1 MAIEAYHIFKHLL
14 KKFVNE
20 AKNLETILVAT
31 KKYLNVTFGASL
43 PRRCISN
50 CRIVIASG

>member
-1 MAIEAYHIFKHLL
+1 MVIEAYHVCKHLL

-31 KKYLNVTFGASL
+31 EN
-43 PRRCISN
+43 I
-50 CRIVIASG
+50 